1 VAICKGFAMTPRLG
15 RRRLLTTATAA
26 LALPGVARGDARP
39 APLAELVAQVDR
51 ARLEAT
57 VTTLAAFPTRWTPS
71 PAFPQVEDWMHEA
84 FARVGAERIAR
95 QAYPHSSAGTRHNVL
110 CGDPLDPRGVL
121 LLGAHLDSISETPAT
136 RAPGAN
142 DNASGIAAMLE
153 ACRILTRQTLRKGL
167 VFVAFSGEEQDLQGS
182 TACAAIARRQGW
194 PIELMLNLDMLG
206 HPTATPSGP
215 LFIEY
220 DQGNAVAGNE
230 AAAAHHGR
238 QAARLAATVH
248 RPCHRTHRYSG
259 TATTCPSRRGASPCI
274 GFYDGGVEAPEYH
287 STADLPEAVDFDRLF
302 QVTRL
307 VVATLAKAAG

>member
-1 VAICKGFAMTPRLG
+1 MTPRLS
-15 RRRLLTTATAA
+15 RRHLLTTATAA
-26 LALPGVARGDARP
+26 LALPRVARGEATP
-39 APLAELVAQVDR
+39 GPLAELVAQVDR

-136 RAPGAN
+136 HAPGAN

-153 ACRILTRQTLRKGL
+153 ACRILTPQPLRKGL

-182 TACAAIARRQGW
+182 TACATIARRQGW
-194 PIELMLNLDMLG
+194 PIDLMLNLDMLG
-206 HPTATPSGP
+206 HPPATPSGP

-238 QAARLAATVH
+238 QAARLAARFTDL
-248 RPCHRTHRYSG
+248 
-259 TATTCPSRRGASPCI
+259 ATEHTDIWDSDYMPFEARGYPCI

-287 STADLPEAVDFDRLF
+287 STADIPEAVDFDRLF

>member
-1 VAICKGFAMTPRLG
+1 MTPRLG

-26 LALPGVARGDARP
+26 LALPGVARGDAKP

-51 ARLEAT
+51 NRLEAT
-57 VTTLAAFPTRWTPS
+57 VTTLAAFPTRWTPA

-95 QAYPHSSAGTRHNVL
+95 QAYPHSAAGTRHNVL

-153 ACRILTRQTLRKGL
+153 ACRILSRQPLRKGL

-182 TACAAIARRQGW
+182 TACATIARRQGW
-194 PIELMLNLDMLG
+194 PIDLMLNLDMLG

-215 LFIEY
+215 LIIEY

-230 AAAAHHGR
+230 APAAHHGR
-238 QAARLAATVH
+238 QAARLAATF
-248 RPCHRTHRYSG
+248 TDL
-259 TATTCPSRRGASPCI
+259 ATEHTDIWDSDYMPFEARGYPCI

-287 STADLPEAVDFDRLF
+287 STADLPEAVDFDRLV